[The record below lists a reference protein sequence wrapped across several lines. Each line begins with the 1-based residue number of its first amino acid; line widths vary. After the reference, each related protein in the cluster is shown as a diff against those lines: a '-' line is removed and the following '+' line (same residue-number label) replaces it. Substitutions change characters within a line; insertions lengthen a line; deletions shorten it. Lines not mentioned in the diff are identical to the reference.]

1 MVKLAIPLFT
11 IPLPFSGVLFLKR
24 PIKVGTALKI
34 GDSIFSISSVFW
46 GWGFKSASPTG
57 NNFKFDRSNPL
68 VVILKAPVCALD
80 MRFQTLFQS
89 VKVVS
94 LNFHFFI
101 DPDHQLVP
109 LLDLGSLVI
118 DGIIDTGQ
126 KQADDRGH
134 DQLLILFEKPI
145 GL

>member
-1 MVKLAIPLFT
+1 
-11 IPLPFSGVLFLKR
+11 
-24 PIKVGTALKI
+24 
-34 GDSIFSISSVFW
+34 
-46 GWGFKSASPTG
+46 
-57 NNFKFDRSNPL
+57 
-68 VVILKAPVCALD
+68 VILKAPVCALD